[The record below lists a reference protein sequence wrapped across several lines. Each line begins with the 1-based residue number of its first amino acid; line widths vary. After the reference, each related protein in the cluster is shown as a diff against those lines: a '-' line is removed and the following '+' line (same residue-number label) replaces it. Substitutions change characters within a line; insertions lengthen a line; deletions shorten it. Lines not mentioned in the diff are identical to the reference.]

1 MPHPY
6 EQISRTEREQIALRR
21 RQGAR
26 CGQIGKELGR
36 WRSTIWREIRRNA
49 EEDGGYRARRAQARA
64 EERRGW
70 PRRPRK
76 LAAEGMRNPVEEGL
90 KAYWSPE
97 QISGRWAVEG
107 QEPISRTTIYRHVQA
122 HPEYRKYLR
131 GPDGIE
137 RKRRSQYQRI
147 RGRKRIE
154 ERPAEVEKRQR
165 VGDWESDTLRG
176 PITLEGSL
184 VTHVERRTRYVK
196 VGWLTARNA
205 RTLNS
210 VTVEG
215 LRGLPV
221 HTLTVDNG
229 MEFARFPDL
238 EARLGAK
245 VYFAHKGCPWERGSN
260 ENTNGLLRQFFPR
273 GTDFGLLGPADVR
286 RAEEL
291 LNTRPRKCLGYRT
304 PKEMMQQLGVAVV
317 S

>member
-6 EQISRTEREQIALRR
+6 EQISKTEREQIALRR
-21 RQGAR
+21 RQGAP

-49 EEDGGYRARRAQARA
+49 EADGGYRAGRAQKRA

-70 PRRPRK
+70 PRRPQK
-76 LAAEGMRNPVEEGL
+76 LAAQEVREPVEKGL

-97 QISGRWAVEG
+97 QISGRMAAEG
-107 QEPISRTTIYRHVQA
+107 QAPISRTTIYRHVQA
-122 HPEYRKYLR
+122 HPEYRGYLR

-147 RGRKRIE
+147 RGRKMID

-165 VGDWESDTLRG
+165 VGDWESDTMRG
-176 PITLEGSL
+176 PMTTRACL

-196 VGWLTARNA
+196 MGWIAEPRARWLNEVTAQVMA
-205 RTLNS
+205 
-210 VTVEG
+210 E
-215 LRGLPV
+215 LPV

-229 MEFARFPDL
+229 MEFGRFPDL
-238 EARLGAK
+238 EARVGAK
-245 VYFAHKGCPWERGSN
+245 IYFAHEGCPWERGSN

-273 GTDFGLLGPADVR
+273 GTDLGLLGPADVR
-286 RAEEL
+286 RAEEF
-291 LNTRPRKCLGYRT
+291 LNNRPRKCLGYRT
-304 PKEMMQQLGVAVV
+304 PKEMMQQFGVAVV

>member
-6 EQISRTEREQIALRR
+6 EQISKTEREQIALRR

-49 EEDGGYRARRAQARA
+49 EAGGSYRAGWAQERA
-64 EERRGW
+64 EQRRGI
-70 PRRPRK
+70 PRRPQK
-76 LAAEGMRNPVEEGL
+76 LAAEGLRRSVEEGL
-90 KAYWSPE
+90 KVYWSPD
-97 QISGRWAVEG
+97 QISGRWAEEG
-107 QEPISRTTIYRHVQA
+107 QAPISRTTIYRHVRA
-122 HPEYRKYLR
+122 HPEYEKYLR
-131 GPDGIE
+131 GPDGNE

-147 RGRKRIE
+147 RGRKMIE
-154 ERPAEVEKRQR
+154 ERPREVQEKQR
-165 VGDWESDTLRG
+165 VGDWESDTMRG
-176 PITLEGSL
+176 PMSTRACL
-184 VTHVERRTRYVK
+184 VTHVDRRTRYVK
-196 VGWLTARNA
+196 TGWIAEPRARL
-205 RTLNS
+205 LNE
-210 VTVEG
+210 VTVQVMA
-215 LRGLPV
+215 GLPM

-229 MEFARFPDL
+229 MEFGRFPDL

-245 VYFAHKGCPWERGSN
+245 IYFAHEGCPWERGSN

-273 GTDFGLLGPADVR
+273 GTDLGLLSPADVR

-291 LNTRPRKCLGYRT
+291 LNNRPRKCLGYRT

>member
-1 MPHPY
+1 MPYPY
-6 EQISRTEREQIALRR
+6 EQISKTEREQIALRK

-49 EEDGGYRARRAQARA
+49 EEDGFYRAGRAQERA
-64 EERRGW
+64 EERRGR

-76 LAAEGMRNPVEEGL
+76 LAANELRQPVEEGL

-97 QISGRWAVEG
+97 QISGRWAAEG
-107 QEPISRTTIYRHVQA
+107 QVPISRTTIYRHVWA

-147 RGRKRIE
+147 RDRKMID
-154 ERPAEVEKRQR
+154 ERPAEVEERQR

-176 PITLEGSL
+176 PMMSAGSL

-196 VGWLTARNA
+196 VGWLVDRNA
-205 RTLNS
+205 RTLNAA
-210 VTVEG
+210 TVEG

-229 MEFARFPDL
+229 MEFARFLEL
-238 EARLGAK
+238 EANLGAK
-245 VYFAHKGCPWERGSN
+245 VYFAHEGCPWERGSN

-273 GTDFGLLGPADVR
+273 GTNLGFLGPADVR

-291 LNTRPRKCLGYRT
+291 LNNRPRKCLGYRT